1 MKRSS
6 TGNKL
11 MLSIQTSVKHLIEPI
26 MIFCFIN
33 YLAWVLVTM
42 QYVGRNLIFL
52 VELSKVKY
60 EYALFKVIDV
70 PFGVPQGSYL
80 GPVLF
85 TLFIND
91 LPSVIIHSNILIY
104 ADDVKIFNS
113 LGSISDSIGIT
124 RIVNMC
130 ILLCVIE
137 LS

>member
-1 MKRSS
+1 MCS
-6 TGNKL
+6 
-11 MLSIQTSVKHLIEPI
+11 
-26 MIFCFIN
+26 FIPKCGYYYICHD
-33 YLAWVLVTM
+33 YLW
-42 QYVGRNLIFL
+42 
-52 VELSKVKY
+52 
-60 EYALFKVIDV
+60 LFKKI
-70 PFGVPQGSYL
+70 PFKCLKLSPYSHL